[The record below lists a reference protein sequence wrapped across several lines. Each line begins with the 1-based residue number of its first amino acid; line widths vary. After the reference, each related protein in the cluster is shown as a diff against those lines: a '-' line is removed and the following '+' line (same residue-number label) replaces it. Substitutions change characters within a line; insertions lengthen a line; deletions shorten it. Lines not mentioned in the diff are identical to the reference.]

1 MGCKKCGPSIYN
13 IVVIVIALAIA
24 TIVSIFFA
32 QGAIPGLFIFPIIA
46 FIVSSI
52 VLFDLIV
59 MASII
64 GIIGKKCGDSDR
76 CICCNGQGLLIGTIG
91 TFVASIAAIVSGLLT
106 TLIAAVIFVGLTVFF
121 FTIMILKILSGIS
134 CVISEKCY

>member
-1 MGCKKCGPSIYN
+1 MGCKKCGPSVYDI
-13 IVVIVIALAIA
+13 IAIVIALAIA

-52 VLFDLIV
+52 VLFNLII

-91 TFVASIAAIVSGLLT
+91 TFVASIAAITSGLLT
-106 TLIAAVIFVGLTVFF
+106 TVIAAVIFVGLTVFF
-121 FTIMILKILSGIS
+121 FTIMIFKILFWIS

>member
-1 MGCKKCGPSIYN
+1 MGCKKCGPSIYD
-13 IVVIVIALAIA
+13 IAGIVIAIAIA
-24 TIVSIFFA
+24 TIVAIFFA

-46 FIVSSI
+46 LIVSFI

-59 MASII
+59 VSSVVA
-64 GIIGKKCGDSDR
+64 IIGKKCGDNDR

-91 TFVASIAAIVSGLLT
+91 TFVSSIAALTSGLLT
-106 TLIAAVIFVGLTVFF
+106 TLIAAVIFIGLTVFF
-121 FTIMILKILSGIS
+121 FTIMILKILSWIS